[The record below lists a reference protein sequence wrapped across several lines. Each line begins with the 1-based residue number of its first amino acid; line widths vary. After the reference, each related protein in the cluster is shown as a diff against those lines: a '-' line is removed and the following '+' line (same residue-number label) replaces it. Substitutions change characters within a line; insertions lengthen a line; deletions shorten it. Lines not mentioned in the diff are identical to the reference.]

1 MLTNETATEMTNRT
15 RKRSPA
21 AAAPLAP
28 GLVRL
33 LEREPT
39 AAERFG
45 HAAALLRI
53 IERESKLPPP
63 R

>member
-1 MLTNETATEMTNRT
+1 MTEMATEMKDRT
-15 RKRSPA
+15 PDRAPR

-53 IERESKLPPP
+53 IEQESKLP
-63 R
+63 RS